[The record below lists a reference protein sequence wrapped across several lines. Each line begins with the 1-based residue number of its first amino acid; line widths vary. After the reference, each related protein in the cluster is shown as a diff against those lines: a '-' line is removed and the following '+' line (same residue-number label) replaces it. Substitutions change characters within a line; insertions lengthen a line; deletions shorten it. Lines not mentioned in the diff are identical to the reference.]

1 MPSEIP
7 IHAEGA
13 PSSETAPLLGPGASA
28 VNDTVQARSNGTFPS
43 KNSSVVSTSETGDV
57 ENCQTNGSDGDDV
70 PNGDA
75 PKLKVNLKALFP
87 AMAIGVFLVAM
98 DQTLTIA
105 TYGRMGSDLNALNS
119 TSWISTSYFLTLT
132 AFQPLYGK
140 VSDIFGRKESLLFAY
155 FVFGLGCLGCGL
167 SQDIIQLCVSR
178 AVAGIGGGGMN
189 AVVTI
194 LMTDIV
200 SLRDRGVWQ
209 GYINVIF
216 ASGMSLGAP
225 IGGLIADSIG
235 WRWAFT
241 AQFPLSMVAWLA
253 VYLVLHLPKTDHAHW
268 TSKVLR
274 IDFFG
279 AFALVSAAFT
289 LLFGLDN
296 GSNEG
301 WDKMITIIPLAI
313 TPVLFGLFIL
323 IEAKIASEPFAPGH
337 IILDPPLL
345 AAYMANF
352 FGVAGQMGVL
362 FFIALFFQAAMGL
375 SATESGFM
383 FIPSTFFGLAGS
395 LGGGLFM
402 RRTGKYYWITLLGYT
417 LMIVSIAPMVAFTG
431 AVAKSTVGVIAGLC
445 ILAFGGGLS
454 ITSTLIAIIANAAP
468 GDTAVAIACSYLFR
482 SLGTTLGI
490 SISTAVLQQVLR
502 TGLAASLGD
511 DDNRAREIEEGVRQS
526 LDYIRGLEPEIANIV
541 RSCYAVAVQWA
552 FVPVVIVAFSALLAA
567 AWVRERKLEGR

>member
-1 MPSEIP
+1 MTSELP
-7 IHAEGA
+7 IHADSA
-13 PSSETAPLLGPGASA
+13 PSETAPLLGPNASA
-28 VNDTVQARSNGTFPS
+28 ATDTTEVRSNGTFPNKGS
-43 KNSSVVSTSETGDV
+43 PVVSTSETEDV
-57 ENCQTNGSDGDDV
+57 ESGPASDAGVDGV
-70 PNGDA
+70 DA
-75 PKLKVNLKALFP
+75 PKLKVNMKALFP

-105 TYGRMGSDLNALNS
+105 TYGTMGSDLNALNS

-167 SQDIIQLCVSR
+167 SQDIFQLCIAR

-189 AVVTI
+189 SVVTI
-194 LMTDIV
+194 LLTDIV
-200 SLRDRGVWQ
+200 SLRDRGMWQ
-209 GYINVIF
+209 GYINIIF
-216 ASGMSLGAP
+216 AAGMSSGAP

-253 VYLVLHLPKTDHAHW
+253 VYLVLRLPKTEHSHW
-268 TSKVLR
+268 TAKVLR
-274 IDFFG
+274 VDFLG
-279 AFALVSAAFT
+279 ATILVSAAFA
-289 LLFGLDN
+289 LLYGLDN

-301 WDKMITIIPLAI
+301 WNKNITIIPLAI
-313 TPVLFGLFIL
+313 TPVLFALFIL
-323 IEAKIASEPFAPGH
+323 VEIKVASEPFAPGH

-352 FGVAGQMGVL
+352 FGMAAQMGVL

-375 SATESGFM
+375 SAAESGFM
-383 FIPSTFFGLAGS
+383 FIPNTFFGLAGS

-402 RRTGKYYWITLLGYT
+402 RRTGKYYWITMLGYA
-417 LMIVSIAPMVAFTG
+417 LMTIAAAPGVAFTG
-431 AVAKSTVGVIAGLC
+431 ALVKSTVGVIVGLC
-445 ILAFGGGLS
+445 ISAFGGGIS
-454 ITSTLIAIIANAAP
+454 VTSTLIAIIANAAP
-468 GDTAVAIACSYLFR
+468 DDTAVAIACSYLFR

-511 DDNRAREIEEGVRQS
+511 DDDRARQIEEGVRQS
-526 LDYIRGLEPEIANIV
+526 LDYIKKLEPEVANLV
-541 RSCYAVAVQWA
+541 RECYAVAVQWA
-552 FVPVVIVAFSALLAA
+552 YLPVAFFAFGALLSSV
-567 AWVRERKLEGR
+567 WVREKKLEGR

>member
-1 MPSEIP
+1 MTGDIP
-7 IHAEGA
+7 IHAEGSA
-13 PSSETAPLLGPGASA
+13 ETAPLLGPNASA
-28 VNDTVQARSNGTFPS
+28 ASKAAQVRDSGTFPS
-43 KNSSVVSTSETGDV
+43 KNNSVVTSDSASETDV
-57 ENCQTNGSDGDDV
+57 ENGQTSDADCNVPSADV
-70 PNGDA
+70 
-75 PKLKVNLKALFP
+75 PKLKVNMKALFP

-105 TYGRMGSDLNALNS
+105 TYGRMGSELNALNS

-155 FVFGLGCLGCGL
+155 FVFGLGSLGCGL
-167 SQDIIQLCVSR
+167 SQDIIQLCVAR
-178 AVAGIGGGGMN
+178 AVAGVGGGGMN

-194 LMTDIV
+194 LLTDIV

-216 ASGMSLGAP
+216 AAGMSSGAP

-253 VYLVLHLPKTDHAHW
+253 VYFVLNLPKTDHAHW
-268 TSKVLR
+268 TAKISRV
-274 IDFFG
+274 DFLG
-279 AFALVSAAFT
+279 AFVLVSAAFT

-301 WDKMITIIPLAI
+301 WDKKITIIPLAI
-313 TPVLFGLFIL
+313 TPVLFALFIL
-323 IEAKIASEPFAPGH
+323 IEMKVASHPFAPGH
-337 IILDPPLL
+337 VILDPPLL

-375 SATESGFM
+375 SATQSGMM
-383 FIPSTFFGLAGS
+383 FIPSTFAGLSGS
-395 LGGGLFM
+395 LGGGLIM
-402 RRTGKYYWITLLGYT
+402 RRTGKYYWLTLFGYT
-417 LMIVSIAPMVAFTG
+417 LMILSAAPMVAFTG
-431 AVAKSTVGVIAGLC
+431 AVVKSTVGVIVGLC
-445 ILAFGGGLS
+445 VAAFGGGIS

-482 SLGTTLGI
+482 SLGSTIGI
-490 SISTAVLQQVLR
+490 SVSTAVLQQVLR
-502 TGLAASLGD
+502 VGLANSLGD
-511 DDNRAREIEEGVRQS
+511 DSDRAREIEEGVRQS
-526 LDYIRGLEPEIANIV
+526 LDYIRKLEPALADTV
-541 RSCYAVAVQWA
+541 RACYAVAVQWA
-552 FVPVVIVAFSALLAA
+552 FLPVVIFSFLALLAA
-567 AWVRERKLEGR
+567 AWLREKKLEGR